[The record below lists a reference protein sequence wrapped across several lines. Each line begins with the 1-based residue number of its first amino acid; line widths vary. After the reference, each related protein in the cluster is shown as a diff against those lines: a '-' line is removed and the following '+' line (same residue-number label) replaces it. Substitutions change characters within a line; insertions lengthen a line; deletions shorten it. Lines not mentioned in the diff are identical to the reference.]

1 MFLQHWYWYPLQ
13 LFLSLSLSP
22 TFLMGLNK
30 DFDLPLGFEVACNA
44 PPSMF
49 AYPKVE
55 EKKEEVCKQIA

>member
-1 MFLQHWYWYPLQ
+1 MMFLQHWYWYPLQ
-13 LFLSLSLSP
+13 LFLSLSFSP

-30 DFDLPLGFEVACNA
+30 DFDMPLSFEVTCNA

-55 EKKEEVCKQIA
+55 EKKEDVSH